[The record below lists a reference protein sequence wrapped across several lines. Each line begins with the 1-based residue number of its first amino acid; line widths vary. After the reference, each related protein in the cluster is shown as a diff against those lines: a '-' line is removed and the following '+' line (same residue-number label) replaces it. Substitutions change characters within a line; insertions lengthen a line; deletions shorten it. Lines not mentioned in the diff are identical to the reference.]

1 MYTFTLLHINNFF
14 LFLCIEN
21 EIEYYILK
29 VGDLKDSGKLYYN
42 VLIETLFCQHINI
55 SICLLQ

>member
-1 MYTFTLLHINNFF
+1 MYTFS
-14 LFLCIEN
+14 LFLTCAVFLKCIEN
-21 EIEYYILK
+21 EIEYYMLK